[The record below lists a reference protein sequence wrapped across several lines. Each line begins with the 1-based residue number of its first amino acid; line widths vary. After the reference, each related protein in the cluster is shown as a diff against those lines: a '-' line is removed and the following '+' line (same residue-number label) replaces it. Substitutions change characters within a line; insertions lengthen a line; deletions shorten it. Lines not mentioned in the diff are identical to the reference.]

1 MSDIGV
7 FGDQGSVDM
16 EVIDAFAERMGV
28 LLPRKYKALLSE
40 HNGLYPAKPCFDFVN
55 PWGQVDCRAIAFYGY
70 GTRYGEIGNFQPSL
84 LDPCDAEVQG
94 IVAIG
99 EDGGGD
105 KICFD
110 YRDCP
115 GTDDP
120 PVVFLYHD
128 LWWPD
133 EAGEWHRVIW
143 PLAPSFDA
151 FLEMLHEE
159 EDPGDGG
166 GVDGISGG

>member
-1 MSDIGV
+1 MRDIGV
-7 FGDQGSVDM
+7 ASDEGPVSLEAIEAFERKMSVRFP
-16 EVIDAFAERMGV
+16 AS
-28 LLPRKYKALLSE
+28 YKALLSA
-40 HNGLYPAKPCFDFVN
+40 HNNLYPRCSSFDFVN
-55 PWGQVDCRAIAFYGY
+55 PWGMLDRRGVIFYGFE
-70 GTRYGEIGNFQPSL
+70 TDDENIEDFQPDGSHEEA
-84 LDPCDAEVQG
+84 P

-105 KICFD
+105 QVCFD

-143 PLAPSFDA
+143 PIAPSFDA
-151 FLEMLHEE
+151 FLEMLYER
-159 EDPGDGG
+159 DYSFLDGG
-166 GVDGISGG
+166 HEDEA